1 MTEFLVLNAQHRPQP
16 IIDYIKVNT
25 DRVEPSFFLHE
36 ILVLSLI
43 RTSWRSTSHTSANH
57 RFIIY
62 VIQWNPSKPDTL
74 GTGGNVQF
82 RGVSGVLKVLPIRQ
96 F

>member
-1 MTEFLVLNAQHRPQP
+1 MQ
-16 IIDYIKVNT
+16 IIV
-25 DRVEPSFFLHE
+25 
-36 ILVLSLI
+36 
-43 RTSWRSTSHTSANH
+43 
-57 RFIIY
+57 IIY